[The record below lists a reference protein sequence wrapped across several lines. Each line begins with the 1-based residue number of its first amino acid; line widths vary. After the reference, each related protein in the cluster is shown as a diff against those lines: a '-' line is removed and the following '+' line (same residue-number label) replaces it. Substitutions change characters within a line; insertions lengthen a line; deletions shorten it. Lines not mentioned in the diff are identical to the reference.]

1 MHFTAVKSRKGSGF
15 AIYSFIQFEDSV
27 FTLFRQLECSHKDL
41 SSTDSSNFC
50 LAESTL
56 WLPNLRAA
64 SLTEHLSRIYS

>member
-1 MHFTAVKSRKGSGF
+1 MHFMAVESRKCSGF
-15 AIYSFIQFEDSV
+15 AIYSYFEDSV
-27 FTLFRQLECSHKDL
+27 FTLFRQLACSHEDL

-56 WLPNLRAA
+56 WLPNHRAA